1 VVTAVGSAD
10 TAAVQFRRIRFRAR
24 ISISGTLSGA
34 VGGLGVVVLLQQ
46 FAIAYP
52 TRNLTIVGLIG
63 GAAVHLLLVNA
74 GRVANVSRLNGRLA
88 AAEARL
94 AAAPTV
100 PGFVVTHVVPP
111 TGLEARLEPDAVQ
124 PVAAVLAG
132 GVELQIL
139 QQSGDWAHVMGGNG
153 WTGWVVAR
161 LLQAVRR

>member
-1 VVTAVGSAD
+1 MTAVAASA
-10 TAAVQFRRIRFRAR
+10 TAAVRFPRIRFRPR
-24 ISISGTLSGA
+24 VSISGTLSGA

-52 TRNLTIVGLIG
+52 TRSLTIVGLIG
-63 GAAVHLLLVNA
+63 GAVVHLLIVNA
-74 GRVANVSRLNGRLA
+74 GRAANVSRLNGRLS

-111 TGLEARLEPDAVQ
+111 TGLEARAEPDAVQ

-132 GVELQIL
+132 GVELQVL
-139 QQSGDWAHVMGGNG
+139 QQTGDWAHVMGGNG
-153 WTGWVVAR
+153 WTGWVDAR